1 MAMLKGAEIVVE
13 CLKEQGVDTV
23 FGYPGGAILN
33 IYDALYKNSDAIR
46 HILTAHEQAASHAA
60 DGYARASG
68 KVGVCLATSGPGAT
82 NIVTGIATAYM
93 DSIPI
98 VAITCNVAKNLLGK
112 NSFQEIDI
120 CGVTKPIT
128 KANFQVKDGNELADT
143 IRNAFEI
150 AKSGRPGPVLIDIT
164 KDVTGDSFEYEFKE
178 ISADTDKKIEVNEK
192 DIDELIDLIN
202 NSNKPYILVGGGVI
216 SSGAAEEVTVLAHKI
231 NSPLAN
237 TIMARGAFSSYDE
250 LYTGMV
256 GMHGTKTSNLG
267 ISECDLLIVI
277 GARFS
282 DRIIGN
288 SSKFAVKSN
297 IVHIDI
303 DSSEIGKN
311 VAVYKGIVGDA
322 KEVLKKL
329 NSKLT
334 PKRHDE
340 WIAHINKLKE
350 RHPLKYDADKLTGQY
365 VIEVLDRIS
374 PEDTIVVTE
383 VGQHQMWTSQFYN
396 FSKPRTFLTSGGLGT
411 MGYGLGAAMGAKVA
425 FPDRLVVNIAGD
437 GCFRMNFNEIATAV
451 RNNIPIVQV
460 VINNHVLGMV
470 RQWQDLYYE
479 KRYSHTTLVD
489 KVDFVKLAEAMG
501 AKAYRITKLEEV
513 VPVLTEAINQKEPV
527 VVDCQIDSDIKV
539 FPMVSPGA
547 AISEVFDERDM

>member
-13 CLKEQGVDTV
+13 CLKERGVDTV

-150 AKSGRPGPVLIDIT
+150 ARSGRPGPVLIDIT

-202 NSNKPYILVGGGVI
+202 KSNKPYILVGGGVI

-231 NSPLAN
+231 NSPLAS

-451 RNNIPIVQV
+451 RNNIPIVQL

>member
-1 MAMLKGAEIVVE
+1 MAMLQGAEIVVE
-13 CLKEQGVDTV
+13 CLNEQGVDTV

-120 CGVTKPIT
+120 CGVTKPVT

-150 AKSGRPGPVLIDIT
+150 ARSGRPGPVLIDIT

-192 DIDELIDLIN
+192 DVDELIDLIN
-202 NSNKPYILVGGGVI
+202 KSDKPYILVGGGVI

-231 NSPLAN
+231 NSPLAS

-350 RHPLKYDADKLTGQY
+350 RHPLKYDENKLTGQY

-425 FPDRLVVNIAGD
+425 FPERLVVNVAGD

-451 RNNIPIVQV
+451 RNNIPIVQL

-527 VVDCQIDSDIKV
+527 VIDCQIDSDIKV

>member
-150 AKSGRPGPVLIDIT
+150 ARSGRPGPVLIDIT

-192 DIDELIDLIN
+192 DVDELIDLIN
-202 NSNKPYILVGGGVI
+202 KSDKPYILVGGGVI

-231 NSPLAN
+231 NSPLAS

-350 RHPLKYDADKLTGQY
+350 RHPLKYDANKLTGQY

-451 RNNIPIVQV
+451 RNNIPIVQL

-479 KRYSHTTLVD
+479 KRDSHTTLVD

>member
-1 MAMLKGAEIVVE
+1 MAMLKGAEIVIE

-33 IYDALYKNSDAIR
+33 IYDALYKNSDKIR

-68 KVGVCLATSGPGAT
+68 KVGVCFATSGPGAT

-120 CGVTKPIT
+120 CGVTKPVT

-192 DIDELIDLIN
+192 DIDELVDLIN
-202 NSNKPYILVGGGVI
+202 KSNKPYILVGGGVI
-216 SSGAAEEVTVLAHKI
+216 SSGAAEEVTLLAHKI

-425 FPDRLVVNIAGD
+425 FPKRLVVNIAGD

-451 RNNIPIVQV
+451 RNNIPIVQL

>member
-1 MAMLKGAEIVVE
+1 MAMLKGAEIVIE

-33 IYDALYKNSDAIR
+33 IYDALYKNSDTIR

-68 KVGVCLATSGPGAT
+68 KVGVCFATSGPGAT

-120 CGVTKPIT
+120 CGVTKPVT

-202 NSNKPYILVGGGVI
+202 KSNKPYILVGGGVI
-216 SSGAAEEVTVLAHKI
+216 SSGAAEEVTALAHKI

-340 WIAHINKLKE
+340 WIAHISKLKE
-350 RHPLKYDADKLTGQY
+350 RHPLKYDANKLTGQY

-425 FPDRLVVNIAGD
+425 FPKRLVVNIAGD
-437 GCFRMNFNEIATAV
+437 GCFRMNFNEIAT
-451 RNNIPIVQV
+451 
-460 VINNHVLGMV
+460 
-470 RQWQDLYYE
+470 E
-479 KRYSHTTLVD
+479 K
-489 KVDFVKLAEAMG
+489 
-501 AKAYRITKLEEV
+501 IQQ
-513 VPVLTEAINQKEPV
+513 N
-527 VVDCQIDSDIKV
+527 
-539 FPMVSPGA
+539 
-547 AISEVFDERDM
+547 